1 MADNERGTKNYKV
14 SFPGQREA
22 RVVSKP
28 IELSVDGFDL
38 ELWRVGGMGAHSVS
52 VDEKAAFRQWFAHVA
67 SRETTP
73 RRTQT

>member
-1 MADNERGTKNYKV
+1 MTENVRKTKNYKV
-14 SFPGQREA
+14 SFPGQRETK
-22 RVVSKP
+22 VVSKP
-28 IELSVDGFDL
+28 VKLSVDGFDL
-38 ELWRVGGMGAHSVS
+38 ELWRVGGMGAHSVA